1 VVVLAIA
8 RLIDYSGGF
17 MTRVRRFA
25 DAGRSSL
32 PSQFTTA
39 TLRLGTN
46 GQDRKSWREYGG
58 GPDNSHC
65 LELTLI
71 TKANVDQ
78 RELAWTY
85 PTNDNILYVFN
96 PVIVDHVM
104 YVLARS
110 NALVALD
117 ATTGKEIWV
126 HDNLQGIVERG
137 INYWESKDRRAR
149 RLLFQRLG
157 SGSGRAYVAF
167 ALKN

>member
-1 VVVLAIA
+1 
-8 RLIDYSGGF
+8 
-17 MTRVRRFA
+17 
-25 DAGRSSL
+25 
-32 PSQFTTA
+32 
-39 TLRLGTN
+39 
-46 GQDRKSWREYGG
+46 
-58 GPDNSHC
+58 
-65 LELTLI
+65 
-71 TKANVDQ
+71 
-78 RELAWTY
+78 
-85 PTNDNILYVFN
+85 
-96 PVIVDHVM
+96 M